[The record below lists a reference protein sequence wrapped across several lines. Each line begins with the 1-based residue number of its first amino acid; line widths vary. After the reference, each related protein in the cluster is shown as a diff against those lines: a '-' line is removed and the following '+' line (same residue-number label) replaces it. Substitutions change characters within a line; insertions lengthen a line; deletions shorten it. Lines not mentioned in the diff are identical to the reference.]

1 MIIKLFDKEI
11 SIRDRYCSFFG
22 TEGSISE
29 PYVNLYVRFRGCN
42 ADCLFCEYKEVAN
55 HFNFEKYDIVINEIL
70 KNDIEL
76 RKVALTG
83 GEPTLNFNR
92 FKDVVLHTRKT
103 SQNTYISVNTN
114 GINLVKMF
122 DDGIV
127 DELDNIAL
135 SRHHHN
141 DKLNNKILGFKSVS
155 NGEIAELQS
164 RHNRSDLLHF
174 SCNLV
179 KGFVDTK
186 RKAINF
192 LEKANDLNVFSV
204 GFVSLMPANDYC
216 KDNFVDINT
225 LDFKKNFFNS
235 KRFDDFGYCMC
246 RNYLY
251 TPKDFKGQHVQLYL
265 KNTYKNQEHT
275 NSLIFDGE
283 YLRYGFGDNNIIF

>member
-22 TEGSISE
+22 TVGSFSE

-42 ADCLFCEYKEVAN
+42 ADCLFCEYKEIAN
-55 HFNFEKYDIVINEIL
+55 HFNFEKYDKVINEIL
-70 KNDIEL
+70 KNGVEL

-83 GEPTLNFNR
+83 GEPTLNFKR
-92 FKDVVLHTRKT
+92 FKDVVLHTRHT
-103 SQNTYISVNTN
+103 SPNTYISVNTN

-135 SRHHHN
+135 SRHHHIN
-141 DKLNNKILGFKSVS
+141 KLNNKILGFKSVS
-155 NGEIAELQS
+155 NEEIAELQS
-164 RHNRSDLLHF
+164 RHNRTDLMHF

-179 KGFVDTK
+179 NGFVDSK

-204 GFVSLMPANDYC
+204 GFVSLMSANDYC
-216 KDNFVDINT
+216 KDNFVNIDI

-235 KRFDDFGYCMC
+235 KRFDDFGYCTC

-251 TPKDFKGQHVQLYL
+251 TPKEFKGQHVQLYL
-265 KNTYKNQEHT
+265 KNTFKNQEYT
-275 NSLIFDGE
+275 NNLIFDGE
-283 YLRYGFGDNNIIF
+283 YLRYGFGEDNIIF